1 MLSVSDRYTER
12 NGPLSVTES
21 YVMSHGVACDA
32 RCIYDLLG
40 FRTVEVACDRV
51 DLRQIDHLTRRVVHG
66 LRQESVVD
74 EPLDRRTHDHAVEH
88 SPEALAIE
96 ALRGRSHA
104 DKLGGRP
111 CCEHLD
117 VGLGD
122 RVMRFVDDN
131 EVRSGY
137 SIQAPR

>member
-1 MLSVSDRYTER
+1 
-12 NGPLSVTES
+12 
-21 YVMSHGVACDA
+21 MSHGIACDPW
-32 RCIYDLLG
+32 RIDDLLG
-40 FRTVEVACDRV
+40 LGAIEVAGNRV
-51 DLRQIDHLTRRVVHG
+51 DLRQIDHLTRRVVHR
-66 LRQESVVD
+66 LSQESVVD

-88 SPEALAIE
+88 DPETLAIE
-96 ALRGRSHA
+96 ALWGRSDA

-111 CCEHLD
+111 CRKHLD

-122 RVMRFVDDN
+122 RVVRFVDDN